1 MKRWIKRLAKE
12 TVFKITRTKQHL
24 KRSINCEHEW
34 YGSEYGGFYVCPS
47 LLNSQSVVYSFG
59 VGEDISFACRLV
71 SAGGINACVIQ
82 LRPLRLEYS
91 VEPVPIR

>member
-59 VGEDISFACRLV
+59 VGEDISFDKSIIEKHGSL
-71 SAGGINACVIQ
+71 
-82 LRPLRLEYS
+82 
-91 VEPVPIR
+91 